1 MKRNAFTFDQYG
13 KADHFEPDMEHE
25 RSETSEFL
33 IRQSRVTRYKGA
45 SLCLS
50 QCVTLDSLL
59 SLQQFVQS
67 ELTVRAEMEMN
78 PEAFAI

>member
-25 RSETSEFL
+25 QMETSEFL
-33 IRQSRVTRYKGA
+33 VRQRRETRHKGA

-50 QCVTLDSLL
+50 QCVTLDALL